1 MFVVKVCPVVT
12 KLADVAKTPVSAS
25 VTKVPDSKNS
35 TAFPA
40 ELTASNLLAV
50 KAPGVS
56 LNPTNV
62 ELPPPPPALTPENIK
77 PSLAAFTTTDWPT
90 APKLPGVSSK
100 SRKFTAKSPVMDVS
114 TKLPVSESSVATP
127 LNVSILESNVLP
139 VEERLDVNVDISES
153 LLVICVCSVWPVVT
167 KLEVRV
173 VISLSLEVI
182 WVCRVWP
189 VVTKLL
195 VIVDISESLEVI
207 CD

>member
-1 MFVVKVCPVVT
+1 
-12 KLADVAKTPVSAS
+12 
-25 VTKVPDSKNS
+25 
-35 TAFPA
+35 
-40 ELTASNLLAV
+40 
-50 KAPGVS
+50 
-56 LNPTNV
+56 
-62 ELPPPPPALTPENIK
+62 
-77 PSLAAFTTTDWPT
+77 
-90 APKLPGVSSK
+90 
-100 SRKFTAKSPVMDVS
+100 MDVS

-153 LLVICVCSVWPVVT
+153 LLVICVCSVGPVVT